1 MSSEPSRKRSWIYG
15 SIITVCFIAI
25 AILIGYFTDSWEGA
39 LTLFVLA
46 GLGLVI
52 TILYSTL
59 FYIKKLEIPNINF
72 ELISILDIDKEEQN
86 TEDKRNNTDEKV
98 YYYVE
103 RISNPPKEENCRI
116 SLRSIEKERE
126 AIQCLFCKSFFI
138 EDYLKRW
145 LLEDEI
151 CSVCKAV
158 LMSSFDEIENT

>member
-1 MSSEPSRKRSWIYG
+1 MSSESSKKSPWIYG
-15 SIITVCFIAI
+15 SLITVCLIVIAF
-25 AILIGYFTDSWEGA
+25 LIGYLTNLWEGV
-39 LTLFVLA
+39 LTFFVLA
-46 GLGLVI
+46 GLALVV

-59 FYIKKLEIPNINF
+59 FHIRKPEIPNIDF
-72 ELISILDIDKEEQN
+72 DLISILDIDKEEQN
-86 TEDKRNNTDEKV
+86 TEEKRNNTYEKV

-103 RISNPPKEENCRI
+103 RISNPPKEEKCRI
-116 SLRSIEKERE
+116 SLRSLEKEEE

-151 CSVCKAV
+151 CPVCKAV